1 MPTPRKKITFSHNED
16 PKDRQTR
23 TVYFDTLGDFYKNME
38 ARKKNLYPHLCVEL
52 VHVEDIEVDPYASAF
67 KEDSRYRYNG

>member
-1 MPTPRKKITFSHNED
+1 MSLSQNVYASPIVNDDKTMRKKITFSHNED

-38 ARKKNLYPHLCVEL
+38 ARKEEL
-52 VHVEDIEVDPYASAF
+52 VSAPVRRTCRRG
-67 KEDSRYRYNG
+67 RY